1 MKERTHPDG
10 IGVRKAWD
18 KECRLA
24 VWDGDSAEAT
34 CLRDTEKVMEV
45 ALLPKDLLVISI
57 VAALLVSTLYEDDR
71 PCATLHF
78 QQSGYPRLTCSGA
91 GIWQDTGS
99 GNPTF
104 KCIPCHEL
112 KNTGTIFLV
121 HGARNLGGFAALRVK
136 CFTAHVYGRPS
147 RLHAGIVFR
156 HHPSDGK
163 FSTSSILNQFVLA
176 RHRTQDRSLAD
187 LHREESTRFRHTW

>member
-104 KCIPCHEL
+104 KCIPCH
-112 KNTGTIFLV
+112 
-121 HGARNLGGFAALRVK
+121 
-136 CFTAHVYGRPS
+136 C
-147 RLHAGIVFR
+147 
-156 HHPSDGK
+156 
-163 FSTSSILNQFVLA
+163 
-176 RHRTQDRSLAD
+176 
-187 LHREESTRFRHTW
+187 